1 MQYFHKLFDIHNY
14 PWVKT
19 IIHKCVK
26 QSQDFTF
33 ETPFYLKIKTAEI
46 LDGIRHFG
54 DSCIGLY
61 NVYDDQEVDING
73 NTQGQYN

>member
-1 MQYFHKLFDIHNY
+1 MC
-14 PWVKT
+14 KT
-19 IIHKCVK
+19 ILRL
-26 QSQDFTF
+26 
-33 ETPFYLKIKTAEI
+33 YLWNAFLSKNKNSAEI